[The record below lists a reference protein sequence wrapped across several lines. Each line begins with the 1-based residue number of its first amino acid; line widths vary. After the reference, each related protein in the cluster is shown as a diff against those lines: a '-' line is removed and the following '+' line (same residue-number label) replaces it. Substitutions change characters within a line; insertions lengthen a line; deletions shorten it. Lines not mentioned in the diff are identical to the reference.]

1 MIDEEVRDALLQDQT
16 IDITTIGR
24 RSGSPRR
31 LEIWFHNLDGHIYI
45 TGLPGK
51 RDWYANLLERP
62 DLIFH
67 LKQSVQADIPARARL
82 ITGPAERERVLR
94 QILDRIGRRDANG
107 NWLDRSPLIEVDLL
121 DEERPAA

>member
-24 RSGSPRR
+24 RSGRPRR
-31 LEIWFHNLDGHIYI
+31 LEIWFHNLDGRIYI

-121 DEERPAA
+121 DE